1 MHQRGRVATS
11 LLLIGALLTG
21 CSALCDPAPGNS
33 SPGADSSDH
42 VCLPRGMAPDPSPTP
57 APSLDPHVAEE
68 VRSAVA
74 AVRAL
79 PGVADVSEET
89 SNTRSTTPDQDR
101 SSCLLVENHFAS
113 TFAVTMSPDA
123 TPAEAGSVPSTMAE
137 HLAWTEVSLTLTVP
151 AATGHVATVVHYD
164 RTFDQT
170 ITHAEATEI
179 AEGLATVAATPQ
191 VTAVEAS
198 IPYTM
203 RVDYGSLTV
212 AVEPSDQATLSSV
225 RNVIG
230 TTVFRDTTLHGS
242 FHNGAKP

>member
-1 MHQRGRVATS
+1 MHQRGRAATS

-21 CSALCDPAPGNS
+21 CSALRDPASGGS
-33 SPGADSSDH
+33 SADADRPERT
-42 VCLPRGMAPDPSPTP
+42 CLPRGMAPDPSPNP
-57 APSLDPHVAEE
+57 VPSLDPHVAQE
-68 VRSAVA
+68 VRSAAA

-79 PGVADVSEET
+79 PSVADVSQET
-89 SNTRSTTPDQDR
+89 SNTRGTTPDPDR

-113 TFAVTMSPDA
+113 VFAVTMSPDA

-137 HLAWTEVSLTLTVP
+137 HLAWTGVSLTLTVP

-164 RTFDQT
+164 GTFDQT

-191 VTAVEAS
+191 VASVEAS

-212 AVEPSDQATLSSV
+212 TVVPADPATLASV
-225 RNVIG
+225 RDVIG
-230 TTVFRDTTLHGS
+230 TTVFRETTLHGS

>member
-1 MHQRGRVATS
+1 M
-11 LLLIGALLTG
+11 GALLTG
-21 CSALCDPAPGNS
+21 CSAFRELTPGS
-33 SPGADSSDH
+33 SHDDADRSDH
-42 VCLPRGMAPDPSPTP
+42 TCLPPGMAPDPSPSP
-57 APSLDPHVAEE
+57 APTLDPHVAEE

-79 PGVADVSEET
+79 PAVADVTEET
-89 SNTRSTTPDQDR
+89 SNTRGTTPDPDR
-101 SSCLLVENHFAS
+101 SNCLQVENHFAS
-113 TFAVTMSPDA
+113 TVAVTMSPDA

-137 HLAWTEVSLTLTVP
+137 HLAWTEVSLALTVP
-151 AATGHVATVVHYD
+151 AATGHVTTVVHYD

-170 ITHAEATEI
+170 ITHAEGTEI
-179 AEGLATVAATPQ
+179 AAGLARLAGTPH

-203 RVDYGSLTV
+203 RVDYGTLTV
-212 AVEPSDQATLSSV
+212 AVGPSDQATLASV
-225 RNVIG
+225 RDVIG